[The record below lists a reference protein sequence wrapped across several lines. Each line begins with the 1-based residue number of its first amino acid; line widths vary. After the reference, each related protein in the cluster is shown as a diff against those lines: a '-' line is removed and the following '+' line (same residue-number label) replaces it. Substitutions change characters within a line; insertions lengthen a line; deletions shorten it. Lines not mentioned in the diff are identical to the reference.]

1 LVAHDELEVAPD
13 IIVDVADDGDADDG
27 DAGAKKNDEDSVLV

>member
-13 IIVDVADDGDADDG
+13 IIVDVADDGDA
-27 DAGAKKNDEDSVLV
+27 GAKKNDEDSVLV